1 MSPKKKQS
9 ANKGLGDH
17 LPKSLRPWVQTLF
30 TKKKKKKKKK
40 GDRTFCLSQDAS
52 VPRND
57 LMLQSPRGGLK
68 CEDVCNKAVCN
79 GEILEMAPMA
89 NHMGF

>member
-1 MSPKKKQS
+1 
-9 ANKGLGDH
+9 
-17 LPKSLRPWVQTLF
+17 
-30 TKKKKKKKKK
+30 
-40 GDRTFCLSQDAS
+40 
-52 VPRND
+52 
-57 LMLQSPRGGLK
+57 MLQSPRGGLK